1 MTKQKE
7 ITTFNVQ
14 VAEFIRHHK
23 KEGTAIDD
31 DVTKNLS
38 FHLLWMLI
46 RLMTYLSVNRW
57 WYLDYG

>member
-23 KEGTAIDD
+23 KKEQ
-31 DVTKNLS
+31 
-38 FHLLWMLI
+38 
-46 RLMTYLSVNRW
+46 RLMMT
-57 WYLDYG
+57 